1 MAIIDRKFKFKATS
15 VKSGKVYTEH
25 NAMVFLIKDA
35 LLPDML
41 DHYMQLCMEKG
52 GSEQQNRGM
61 VLLKDRVLT
70 WQRKNIK
77 KVKLP
82 DVEEGLEEKR
92 ICKPNK

>member
-1 MAIIDRKFKFKATS
+1 MEVIDRKFKFKAVS
-15 VKSGKVYTEH
+15 VKSGKIYTEK
-25 NAMVFLIKDA
+25 NAMVFLLKDA

-41 DHYMQLCMEKG
+41 DAYTALCIAKG
-52 GSEQQNRGM
+52 CKGAQSRGLA
-61 VLLKDRVLT
+61 LLKDRVMV
-70 WQRKNIK
+70 WQRANMK